1 MYVKTLDFRELD
13 SEPMP
18 ALDDMATLALDML
31 AQEEGYK
38 RPTLSAWG
46 F

>member
-1 MYVKTLDFRELD
+1 MYVKTLDYREMDKGLL
-13 SEPMP
+13 P
-18 ALDDMATLALDML
+18 ALDDMATVALDVL
-31 AQEEGYK
+31 AQGQGYK

>member
-1 MYVKTLDFRELD
+1 MASV
-13 SEPMP
+13 
-18 ALDDMATLALDML
+18 ALDVL
-31 AQEEGYK
+31 AQQQGYK